1 MTEESENPW
10 LQASELDD
18 EMMGL
23 IADISDRRIAK
34 NDQTMLDRPSF
45 EDWICDN
52 LYPRFSIGW
61 SAWNSMGA
69 YSSKEALQSASLR
82 TLGYTLPSTVQWR
95 MPQDLLCSLP
105 SGLEAEYGTFDTLS
119 MMKIVG
125 SYGPKVD
132 FTDHLNMTPTEELF
146 REWVKFQEEEQA
158 NLISAD
164 PNCEL

>member
-10 LQASELDD
+10 LQALELDD

-23 IADISDRRIAK
+23 IADIGDLRISAIESE
-34 NDQTMLDRPSF
+34 MLERPSF
-45 EDWICDN
+45 KNWVCDN
-52 LYPRFSIGW
+52 LYPRFSTSW
-61 SAWNSMGA
+61 SMWNPMGA
-69 YSSKEALQSASLR
+69 YSSKEALQPASLR
-82 TLGYTLPSTVQWR
+82 ALGYTLPSTVQWR

-119 MMKIVG
+119 MMKIVS

-132 FTDHLNMTPTEELF
+132 FTDHLSMTPTEALF
-146 REWVKFQEEEQA
+146 REWVKFLKEEQA
-158 NLISAD
+158 NLISTD